1 MNMKAKTTDLKKL
14 EEYYEK
20 SGNHLLMLY
29 GQKGCEMKQL
39 IAEFTQDK
47 KTFCYRCRQASPELQ
62 NRMMGEELQRQFGL
76 KLQKH
81 TYDEYFNR
89 IKTGDPSKLV
99 VVIEEAQYLLKK
111 DPEFAK
117 SLIKL
122 RMKRLYPG
130 PVLIILTSSSLV
142 WTRNEAAEEFGDDAK
157 HIDEFYHVENLN
169 FLEMIR
175 SCPKLSVADGIRLY
189 GVVGGVP
196 AYLDRWDYDAD
207 FKTNVCRQILSET
220 GFLYR
225 EAEDLISAEL
235 RELSVYNTILATIAS
250 GKNKLNDLFHE
261 TGYSRAKISV
271 YMKNL
276 HQFDIVEKLVSFET
290 GGWENTKKGVYQ
302 IQNTFVNFW
311 FKFVYPHMTDLDFME
326 PEVFYDTYIAPELD
340 QYLNRYFRDVCME
353 YLLILNQMGK
363 LPFQIHKMGTWVG
376 KEGSIDIIAQSSDRQ
391 NIIGFC
397 NWNAPEMTM
406 AMCEDMATAMEQ
418 ARLSSE
424 HYYLFSATDF
434 EPALKQYVLRDPS
447 FILIDMKE
455 L

>member
-1 MNMKAKTTDLKKL
+1 MKAKTTDLKKL
-14 EEYYEK
+14 EEYYAK
-20 SGNHLLMLY
+20 AGNHLLILY
-29 GQKGCEMKQL
+29 GQKGCGMKQL
-39 IAEFTQDK
+39 ITEFTQGK

-62 NRMMGEELQRQFGL
+62 SRMMGEELQRQFDM
-76 KLQKH
+76 KLQRH

-99 VVIEEAQYLLKK
+99 IVIEEAQYLLKK

-130 PVLIILTSSSLV
+130 PVLTILTTSSLV
-142 WTRNEAAEEFGDDAK
+142 WARNEAAGHFGEDAK

-169 FLEMIR
+169 FLEMTR
-175 SCPKLSVADGIRLY
+175 ACPTLSVAECIRLY

-196 AYLDRWDYDAD
+196 DYLKRWNFDAD
-207 FKTNVCRQILSET
+207 FKENVCSQILSDT

-250 GKNKLNDLFHE
+250 GQNKLNDLFHE
-261 TGYSRAKISV
+261 TGFSRAKISV

-276 HQFDIVEKLVSFET
+276 GQFDIVEKLVSFET

-302 IQNTFVNFW
+302 IKNTFVNFW

-326 PEVFYDTYIAPELD
+326 PSVFYDTYIAPELD

-353 YLLILNQMGK
+353 YLMILNQMGK
-363 LPFQIHKMGTWVG
+363 LPFPIHKMGTWVG